1 MGRREEDFVRAIAAG
16 RTWKEAAGDAGL
28 SEERAAAFLESV
40 ATFAGSVTAPMEFGL
55 PKEGDG
61 GSPGGGDGGS
71 PGGGDNNSA
80 TAASRQPYTE
90 VVIYT
95 DGASRGNPGPSGAGG
110 VILTPDGETIEE
122 FREHLGR
129 TTNNVAEYE
138 AVRIGLARALALG
151 ARRVTVRLDSELVS
165 NQLSGRYKVKDT
177 KLIDRYLKVG
187 QLLSRLDSVKFETIP
202 REKNG
207 RADRLAQTG
216 ARMVR

>member
-16 RTWKEAAGDAGL
+16 RTWKEAADDAGL

-61 GSPGGGDGGS
+61 GSPGGGDN
-71 PGGGDNNSA
+71 NNSA

-95 DGASRGNPGPSGAGG
+95 DGASKGNPGPSGAGG
-110 VILTPDGETIEE
+110 VILTPEGETIEE

-165 NQLSGRYKVKDT
+165 NQLTGRYKVKDT

-187 QLLSRLDSVKFETIP
+187 QLLSRLDSVRFETIP
-202 REKNG
+202 REKNA

>member
-1 MGRREEDFVRAIAAG
+1 LGRKEERFIRAIAAG
-16 RTWKEAAGDAGL
+16 HTWQEAAHDAGIA
-28 SEERAAAFLESV
+28 EERAAAFLESV
-40 ATFAGSVTAPMEFGL
+40 AGFAGSVTGPMEFGL
-55 PKEGDG
+55 PEDG
-61 GSPGGGDGGS
+61 GAATSGAGGD
-71 PGGGDNNSA
+71 
-80 TAASRQPYTE
+80 AAPRQLHAE

-95 DGASRGNPGPSGAGG
+95 DGASKGNPGPSGAGG
-110 VILTPDGETIEE
+110 VILTPEGETIEE

-165 NQLSGRYKVKDT
+165 NQLSGRYRVKDT
-177 KLIDRYLKVG
+177 KLIDRYLEVG

-202 REKNG
+202 REKNT

-216 ARMVR
+216 ARMGR

>member
-16 RTWKEAAGDAGL
+16 RTWKEAADDAGL

-61 GSPGGGDGGS
+61 GSPGGGD
-71 PGGGDNNSA
+71 NSA

-202 REKNG
+202 REKNA

-216 ARMVR
+216 ARMMR

>member
-1 MGRREEDFVRAIAAG
+1 MGRREERFIRAIAAG
-16 RTWKEAAGDAGL
+16 RTWQAAAAEAGIT
-28 SEERAAAFLESV
+28 EKRAAAFLESV
-40 ATFAGSVTAPMEFGL
+40 AGFAGSVTAPMEFGL
-55 PKEGDG
+55 PDEG
-61 GSPGGGDGGS
+61 
-71 PGGGDNNSA
+71 SA
-80 TAASRQPYTE
+80 AVSGAVDDTAPRQLHPE

-95 DGASRGNPGPSGAGG
+95 DGASKGNPGPSGAGG

-138 AVRIGLARALALG
+138 AVRIGIARALALG

-165 NQLSGRYKVKDT
+165 NQLTGRYRVKDT
-177 KLIDRYLKVG
+177 KLIDRYLEVG

-202 REKNG
+202 REKNT

-216 ARMVR
+216 ARMGR

>member
-1 MGRREEDFVRAIAAG
+1 MGRKEEDFVRAIRAG
-16 RTWKEAAGDAGL
+16 RTWKEAARDAGL
-28 SEERAAAFLESV
+28 PEERAAAFLESV
-40 ATFAGSVTAPMEFGL
+40 ARFAGTVTAPMEFGL
-55 PKEGDG
+55 PEAGDTG
-61 GSPGGGDGGS
+61 NRAAS
-71 PGGGDNNSA
+71 
-80 TAASRQPYTE
+80 TASRQSHAE

-95 DGASRGNPGPSGAGG
+95 DGASKGNPGPSGAGG
-110 VILTPDGETIEE
+110 VILTPDGEIIEE

-177 KLIDRYLKVG
+177 KLIERYLEVG

-202 REKNG
+202 REKNA
-207 RADRLAQTG
+207 RADRLAQIG
-216 ARMVR
+216 ARMGR

>member
-1 MGRREEDFVRAIAAG
+1 VGRIEEGFIRAIRDG
-16 RTWKEAAGDAGL
+16 RTWQEAAHDTGL
-28 SEERAAAFLESV
+28 PEERAAAFLESV
-40 ATFAGSVTAPMEFGL
+40 ARFAGSVTAPMEFGL
-55 PKEGDG
+55 PEAATSSGAGD
-61 GSPGGGDGGS
+61 D
-71 PGGGDNNSA
+71 A
-80 TAASRQPYTE
+80 TSRQPYTE

-95 DGASRGNPGPSGAGG
+95 DGASKGNPGPSGAGG

-165 NQLSGRYKVKDT
+165 NQLTGRYRVKDT
-177 KLIDRYLKVG
+177 KLIDRYLEVG

-202 REKNG
+202 REKNT
-207 RADRLAQTG
+207 RADKLAQMG
-216 ARMVR
+216 ARMGR

>member
-1 MGRREEDFVRAIAAG
+1 MGRREEDFVRAIRDG
-16 RTWKEAAGDAGL
+16 RTWKEAADDAGL

-61 GSPGGGDGGS
+61 GSPGGGD
-71 PGGGDNNSA
+71 NSA
-80 TAASRQPYTE
+80 TAASRHPYTE

-95 DGASRGNPGPSGAGG
+95 DGASKGNPGPSGAGG
-110 VILTPDGETIEE
+110 VILTPEGETIEE

-202 REKNG
+202 REKNT

-216 ARMVR
+216 ASMVR